1 MTAAD
6 TAASGIAWADI
17 HTPTRDLLR
26 LEYRWIAP
34 ERRDAPLLVFL
45 HEGLGSIA
53 IWRDWPEQVCAAAGC
68 RGLVYSRYGYGQSTP
83 RPAEEKLTPRY
94 LHEQAHEVLP
104 ALLAAL
110 GVDAE
115 ADKPV
120 FYGHSDGGSI
130 ALLYAARYPQAV
142 AGIAIAAPHI
152 FVEDITVEGIR
163 QARELYLTTDLRG
176 RLARYHADVD
186 SAFWGWNDAW
196 LDPVF
201 RDWNIEREVRDIRCP
216 ILAMQGIGDH
226 YGTLEQIRGIARLAP
241 QTRLLEI
248 PACGHTP
255 HKDQPKI
262 VTRALV
268 DFLRSLPR

>member
-1 MTAAD
+1 MPTAVQQAD
-6 TAASGIAWADI
+6 WIDLS
-17 HTPTRDLLR
+17 TPTRPQLR
-26 LEYRWIAP
+26 LEYRWIAH

-53 IWRDWPEQVCAAAGC
+53 IWRDWPEKVCAAAGC
-68 RGLVYSRYGYGQSTP
+68 RGLMYSRYGYGQSTP
-83 RPAEEKLTPRY
+83 RPAEEKLTPDY

-130 ALLYAARYPQAV
+130 ALLYASRYPQAV
-142 AGIAIAAPHI
+142 AGIAVAAPHI
-152 FVEDITVEGIR
+152 FVEDVTIEGIC
-163 QARELYLTTDLRG
+163 QARELYLATDLRG
-176 RLARYHADVD
+176 KLARYHADVD

-196 LDPVF
+196 LDPAF
-201 RDWNIEREVRDIRCP
+201 RDWNIEDEVRGIRCP
-216 ILAMQGIGDH
+216 VLTMQGEGDQ
-226 YGTLEQIRGIARLAP
+226 YGTMEQIRGIARLAP

-255 HKDQPKI
+255 HKDQPAI
-262 VTRALV
+262 VSQALV
-268 DFLRSLPR
+268 DFMAGLRG